1 MADYFS
7 AVDALDDLRS
17 KAVKKAAGIEDK
29 KKKPADDETPKE
41 TDHAAALE
49 QVEDEAYK
57 LREKGRD
64 LMKKNLHNTPEYD
77 ALVVR
82 SKELRRK
89 KAFLED
95 SSKD

>member
-1 MADYFS
+1 MANDHFS
-7 AVDALDDLRS
+7 TVEALDDLHS
-17 KAVKKAAGIEDK
+17 KAVKKAAGIEK

-41 TDHAAALE
+41 TDHEAALD
-49 QVEDEAYK
+49 QVETEAFK
-57 LREKGRD
+57 LREKGRE